1 MSWLREQC
9 TDFHPLGFLVTAFLV
24 RLRVSD
30 QEGEPVSTPE
40 PTDYPESWKPKHVRE
55 RDAARA
61 EFEKHVAAL
70 SDEELKRIRK
80 AND

>member
-1 MSWLREQC
+1 MTTQ
-9 TDFHPLGFLVTAFLV
+9 P
-24 RLRVSD
+24 SD
-30 QEGEPVSTPE
+30 DDSS
-40 PTDYPESWKPKHVRE
+40 YPESWKPKWVRE

-61 EFEKHVAAL
+61 EFEAHVAAL